1 MSDYLYRA
9 RLSVEIDQDL
19 KDRLT
24 NLVRWGQLRHVVEA
38 LIFDLVELLEGLPP
52 HEREI
57 IVATIIAGRIRPKDF
72 IESLSDESRKS
83 S

>member
-1 MSDYLYRA
+1 
-9 RLSVEIDQDL
+9 
-19 KDRLT
+19 
-24 NLVRWGQLRHVVEA
+24 VEA

-57 IVATIIAGRIRPKDF
+57 VVATIIAGRIRPKDF